1 MEVTSEVVLKYLD
14 IEGVVRAGIATPKT
28 LKGGPPS
35 TDLSYVMPSA
45 KSAIVFALPLQ
56 VDNIPAYLAKKDR
69 LSFETDYI
77 RTSSLGNGIA
87 VKLAN
92 FLKVQGYP
100 SVPLAVNEVYRE
112 GTPEEKKGMYP
123 DLSLRYLCA
132 AAGVGFLGFPATC
145 SQTITGLPSF

>member
-1 MEVTSEVVLKYLD
+1 MEVTTEMVLKYLD
-14 IEGVVRAGIATPKT
+14 IEGVVHSGVATPET

-45 KSAIVFALPLQ
+45 KSAIVFALPLIE
-56 VDNIPAYLAKKDR
+56 DNIPDYLSKKDR

-92 FLKVQGYP
+92 FLKVQGFP
-100 SVPLAVNEVYRE
+100 SVPLAVQSHRH
-112 GTPEEKKGMYP
+112 GG
-123 DLSLRYLCA
+123 
-132 AAGVGFLGFPATC
+132 
-145 SQTITGLPSF
+145 